1 MASSASIF
9 KSVKDNLALRRGRNT
24 LFERTT
30 TEVERGDFPTVREE
44 VPAQIR
50 RRFREQLE
58 REVSEERRKWWQ
70 ALLVG
75 IIIFLPVLYL
85 LGKAIEVLDFWTW

>member
-1 MASSASIF
+1 MASSANIS
-9 KSVKDNLALRRGRNT
+9 KSVKDNLALRRGRHT
-24 LFERTT
+24 LFERSPMQ
-30 TEVERGDFPTVREE
+30 VERGDFPTAREE
-44 VPAQIR
+44 VSAQAR

-58 REVSEERRKWWQ
+58 REIGEERRKWWQ

-85 LGKAIEVLDFWTW
+85 LGKAIEVLDFWEW